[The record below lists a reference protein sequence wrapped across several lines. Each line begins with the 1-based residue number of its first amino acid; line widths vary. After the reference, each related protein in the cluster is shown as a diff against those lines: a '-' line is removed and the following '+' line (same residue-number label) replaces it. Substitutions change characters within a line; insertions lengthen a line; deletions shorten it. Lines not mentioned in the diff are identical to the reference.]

1 MFDWFRGKKITINIY
16 EQKQDLILPKDFT
29 HFVKEVSNQL
39 QINPDDCTNNLVFK
53 YNENNLPRF
62 FSNEKEYQNFM
73 NFVKNSKK
81 KETVFIEFNEKTA
94 EIIRQSLAF
103 NEKNNK
109 VEIKDNNLSLLIRKS
124 IKNDIKKKKK
134 NEEKKKIEPIKEEK
148 KTEEIKTEEPKKE
161 EIKTEEPKKEEI
173 KTEEPKKEEPKNIE
187 NMEEKIIETIKSIE
201 VTEQKKEPNAAEIL
215 GFEELDINELNED
228 ENKNE
233 TNEDENIIK
242 ESEVEISPEK
252 EQEIKSVWNIFSL
265 VNKIPGVGRFFK
277 KEEENESN
285 ENKEDNQI
293 E

>member
-134 NEEKKKIEPIKEEK
+134 NEEKKKIEPIKEEI
-148 KTEEIKTEEPKKE
+148 KTEEIKS
-161 EIKTEEPKKEEI
+161 EEPKKEEI

-233 TNEDENIIK
+233 TNEDENNIK

>member
-29 HFVKEVSNQL
+29 H
-39 QINPDDCTNNLVFK
+39 
-53 YNENNLPRF
+53 
-62 FSNEKEYQNFM
+62 
-73 NFVKNSKK
+73 FVKNSKK

-134 NEEKKKIEPIKEEK
+134 NEEKKKIEPIKEE
-148 KTEEIKTEEPKKE
+148 IKTE

-228 ENKNE
+228 ENN
-233 TNEDENIIK
+233 IK

>member
-134 NEEKKKIEPIKEEK
+134 NEEKKKIEPIKEE
-148 KTEEIKTEEPKKE
+148 IKT
-161 EIKTEEPKKEEI
+161 EEI

-201 VTEQKKEPNAAEIL
+201 VTEQKNEPNAAEIL

-233 TNEDENIIK
+233 TNEDENNIK

>member
-134 NEEKKKIEPIKEEK
+134 NEEKKKKEPIKEEIK
-148 KTEEIKTEEPKKE
+148 KEKIKTEEHKKEENKTEEPKKE
-161 EIKTEEPKKEEI
+161 EIKKEETKKEEQ
-173 KTEEPKKEEPKNIE
+173 KNIE
-187 NMEEKIIETIKSIE
+187 KMEEKIIETIK
-201 VTEQKKEPNAAEIL
+201 
-215 GFEELDINELNED
+215 
-228 ENKNE
+228 
-233 TNEDENIIK
+233 
-242 ESEVEISPEK
+242 
-252 EQEIKSVWNIFSL
+252 
-265 VNKIPGVGRFFK
+265 
-277 KEEENESN
+277 
-285 ENKEDNQI
+285 
-293 E
+293 

>member
-134 NEEKKKIEPIKEEK
+134 NEEKKKIEPIKEEI